1 MVADLG
7 IREALSFALGGVI
20 GGGIFAVPGV
30 VVDVAGSSA
39 WLAYLLADI
48 ANPLSGP
55 SSPNHL
61 DTFRLDAL
69 VFRCKNGSI

>member
-1 MVADLG
+1 MVADLS

-20 GGGIFAVPGV
+20 GGGIFAVLG
-30 VVDVAGSSA
+30 VVDVAGPSA

-69 VFRCKNGSI
+69 GFRC